1 MADETSSAS
10 ALLAGEPAQATWRPI
25 SEAPF
30 VRNRYGDEPQQ
41 TTLELNEWFL
51 FARQDEAGWVSWVGT
66 LDADEWI
73 GRDDQRGCWESAA
86 PTHFMQLPA
95 PPNIRPV

>member
-1 MADETSSAS
+1 MAEETSTSSAHQGGQPE
-10 ALLAGEPAQATWRPI
+10 LATWRPI

-51 FARQDEAGWVSWVGT
+51 LARRDEHGWVIWVGT

-73 GRDDQRGCWESAA
+73 GRDDQRGCWDSTA
-86 PTHFMQLPA
+86 PTHFMQLPT
-95 PPNIRPV
+95 PPNFRDV